1 MSSKAKRVSNQI
13 VQQRI
18 TTVVQVLSIMSS
30 EARKMSWFQRFRISQ
45 SFLWKKNIDCFFEL
59 ASKNKK
65 EEKKEEKREKCDK
78 EV

>member
-13 VQQRI
+13 TQQRI

-30 EARKMSWFQRFRISQ
+30 EAQKMSWFQRFRISQ
-45 SFLWKKNIDCFFEL
+45 RFLWKKNIDCFFDL

-65 EEKKEEKREKCDK
+65 KEEKHEKYAK
-78 EV
+78 EI

>member
-1 MSSKAKRVSNQI
+1 MSSKVRKLSDQI

-30 EARKMSWFQRFRISQ
+30 EAQQMSWFQRFRISQ
-45 SFLWKKNIDCFFEL
+45 CFLWKKNIDCFFEL

-65 EEKKEEKREKCDK
+65 KEKEKKHDK

>member
-1 MSSKAKRVSNQI
+1 MSSKAKKVSNQI
-13 VQQRI
+13 TQQRI

-30 EARKMSWFQRFRISQ
+30 EAEKMSWFQRFRISQ
-45 SFLWKKNIDCFFEL
+45 RFLWKKNIDCFFEL

-65 EEKKEEKREKCDK
+65 KEEKDEKHDK

>member
-1 MSSKAKRVSNQI
+1 MSSKARKVSNQI
-13 VQQRI
+13 TQQRI

-30 EARKMSWFQRFRISQ
+30 EAQKMSWFQRFRISQ
-45 SFLWKKNIDCFFEL
+45 CFLWKKNIDCFFEL

-65 EEKKEEKREKCDK
+65 KEEKDEKRDK

>member
-30 EARKMSWFQRFRISQ
+30 EAQKMSWFQRFRISQ

-65 EEKKEEKREKCDK
+65 EEKKEEKHEKCDK